1 MIPRSK
7 PLSGGLEHSE
17 EAAYDLGRS
26 LPELKKVSAQP
37 RAQCA
42 LAFVT
47 RRIKNAASHQICDV
61 SEHDPSSSSWLARVM
76 RGRCGPTPGADA
88 AAWTVRFCGSAC
100 LFVWF
105 FCCAAF
111 SGYVQLLERLVREAE
126 HRDRNTGGDR
136 DPRGRVVRDV
146 RRRFDAEDLLL
157 EDAPRECLHARTQQ
171 HHDKWASAHAQAK
184 PHARIMRNGYR
195 RNGYRCGHECIAL
208 GPAQD
213 RPLRPPS
220 KPLALMS
227 TQYGTEACHASAA
240 VGH

>member
-1 MIPRSK
+1 MRRRDYRDIACTWSHAAST
-7 PLSGGLEHSE
+7 LSGVLEHSE

-26 LPELKKVSAQP
+26 LPEFKKVSAQP

-61 SEHDPSSSSWLARVM
+61 SEHDTSSSSWLARVM
-76 RGRCGPTPGADA
+76 RGRCGPSPGA
-88 AAWTVRFCGSAC
+88 VRPHGRFDFAGLLAC

-111 SGYVQLLERLVREAE
+111 LGYVQLLECLVREAE

-171 HHDKWASAHAQAK
+171 HHDKWA
-184 PHARIMRNGYR
+184 
-195 RNGYRCGHECIAL
+195 
-208 GPAQD
+208 
-213 RPLRPPS
+213 
-220 KPLALMS
+220 
-227 TQYGTEACHASAA
+227 
-240 VGH
+240 